1 MKLSNEE
8 INAIYC
14 CISFS
19 QDLRDA
25 FDEGLIEGKWDSKG
39 DDQSKRDWL
48 NKNIGTALLAAHKL
62 AGYDV
67 GVYKQ

>member
-1 MKLSNEE
+1 MTKLTDDE

-19 QDLRDA
+19 QDLRDQLESA
-25 FDEGLIEGKWDSKG
+25 SEKEYWNKWDMMT
-39 DDQSKRDWL
+39 
-48 NKNIGTALLAAHKL
+48 KNIGTALVAAHKL
-62 AGYDV
+62 AGYDL

>member
-19 QDLRDA
+19 QDLRDQLEWA
-25 FDEGLIEGKWDSKG
+25 SEKEYWDKWDIMT
-39 DDQSKRDWL
+39 
-48 NKNIGTALLAAHKL
+48 KNIGTALLAAHKL